1 MSLAQWVER
10 AITVDGQPEPVR
22 LGVWLSGTKSRR
34 DRLNTDQLTALAKLG
49 MDWAKAVT
57 IPQAAPDSA

>member
-10 AITVDGQPEPVR
+10 EITVDGQPEPVR

-34 DRLNTDQLTALAKLG
+34 ERLSTDQLTAYQARHGLG
-49 MDWAKAVT
+49 EDRDD
-57 IPQAAPDSA
+57 PPDNL